1 MTQKYSIL
9 WFDDSKDFVEPR
21 LELIK
26 AHIESL
32 GFEFICEFTIDD
44 SLLNEEWLKKL
55 DPDLILVDYGLGKGT
70 MGDKVVEKIKK
81 IEPDAVVVFYS
92 GKIEDYIEKISRK
105 IDGMYFTIRAD
116 LVEKTRNVINRT
128 VRKQQEPN
136 NMRGV
141 IIAEAVDIEGKMENL
156 ILIAL
161 GPDEERKK
169 VIQKIM
175 DPKWQILT
183 FQNKFDLVNKICKE
197 RIKSLNKA
205 KNSSKDPTK
214 KAEMDT
220 LISEITAKKQAL
232 VDAQEEVIKIRNIM
246 AHAIYDTKTGCM
258 ISYVSPTPVPIDDA
272 FCKKTRNDLRNHS
285 ENLDE
290 ITRLISTKINP

>member
-9 WFDDSKDFVEPR
+9 WFDDTPAFVEPR

-26 AHIESL
+26 EHVETL
-32 GFEFICEFTIDD
+32 GFEFIHEITPDAD
-44 SLLNEEWLKKL
+44 LLNEEWLKKL
-55 DPDLILVDYGLGKGT
+55 DPDLILIDYGLGKGT
-70 MGDKVVEKIKK
+70 KGDKVVEKIKK
-81 IEPDAVVVFYS
+81 IEPYADVVFYS
-92 GKIEDYIEKISRK
+92 GKFEDYINKISRNL
-105 IDGMYFTIRAD
+105 DGIYFTVRAD

-161 GPDEERKK
+161 GPDDERKN
-169 VIQKIM
+169 VIKKII
-175 DPKWQILT
+175 DPEWQILT

-197 RIKSLNKA
+197 RIKSLRIF

-214 KAEMDT
+214 KAEIET
-220 LISEITAKKQAL
+220 LISEIKAKKQAL

-246 AHAIYDTKTGCM
+246 AHAIYDTETGCM
-258 ISYVSPTPVPIDDA
+258 ISYVSATPVPIDDA

-290 ITRLISTKINP
+290 ITRLISTKIIA